1 VLDVL
6 RGFYAMR
13 TLGRRYFASPWHWWE
28 WTGIALL
35 IAAAVCRYQQ
45 FRGMRAVELHLE
57 AALGAFADFRAV
69 AVYAQAELGLTAL
82 AALVVYTKALHYL
95 AGVPRFGALLRSVAR
110 ASTHLA
116 PLVLGLAALLGGQ
129 SVAFTLAFGTQGHAW
144 RSVGDATMSLYHLL
158 LGATHDS
165 AGPFALRHTNWVLGP
180 LLYAFVVLL
189 FYLVLLRFVLAV
201 VQEAWALEARCI
213 DRNVHT
219 SLVLRQATLTLTLT
233 LALALALTKTSLV
246 LRQAARRQLSA
257 LLRPCGRWGRRAA
270 EWLLPTPLEE
280 EVGPARLRA
289 RVMARVSVRVRVRVR
304 VRLGQP

>member
-1 VLDVL
+1 MLDVL

-45 FRGMRAVELHLE
+45 FRGMRAIELHLE

-144 RSVGDATMSLYHLL
+144 RSVGDATMSLYLLL

-219 SLVLRQATLTLTLT
+219 SLVLRQASPNPNPDPDPSPSPSPNQDEPRAAAGGAAAAVRPASPVRPLG
-233 LALALALTKTSLV
+233 
-246 LRQAARRQLSA
+246 AARGGVAASHPPRGGG
-257 LLRPCGRWGRRAA
+257 RPG
-270 EWLLPTPLEE
+270 
-280 EVGPARLRA
+280 
-289 RVMARVSVRVRVRVR
+289 
-304 VRLGQP
+304 